1 MKKTGLLSDIRLK
14 SLIIGK
20 QVFLHPLFD
29 LIEKFK
35 KQIKT
40 GLLSDLKVKSLII
53 GRQLFHHLLAELS
66 KNFR

>member
-53 GRQLFHHLLAELS
+53 GRQ
-66 KNFR
+66 